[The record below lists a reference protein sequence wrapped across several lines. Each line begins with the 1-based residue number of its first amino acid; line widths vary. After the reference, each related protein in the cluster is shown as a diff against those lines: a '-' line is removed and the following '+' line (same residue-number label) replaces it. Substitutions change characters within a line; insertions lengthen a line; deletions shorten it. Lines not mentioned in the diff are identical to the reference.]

1 MKARSFN
8 AQVFLELI
16 SYLIFGGYM
25 FYFISSDKYLLYV
38 TPKMKPYLYFTAIIM
53 IIWACMSLF
62 RMFRPHHKIRAFHC
76 FVLVLP
82 SLLLLLPHKPLD
94 AANLTSNYAGG
105 STFYQ
110 GTSNRSNNQA
120 LSDNSDF
127 NLDSIPGI
135 TENDFDKEEITQ
147 PDTAAPN
154 ANYNSSPEDTFP
166 SSEDNSF
173 DLTGLD
179 KENKIITVSN
189 EEFYP
194 WILEIY
200 GNLDIYEGYMI
211 TITGFVFNDMEYFE
225 GDEFVAARL
234 AMVCCA
240 ADLAPVGMLCRYDKA
255 SELASNEWITVEGE
269 IIRGQY
275 EGQAEPQI
283 SVTSITPAQEVKGYI
298 YPY

>member
-8 AQVFLELI
+8 AQVFLEFI

-25 FYFISSDKYLLYV
+25 FYFITSDKYLLYV

-62 RMFRPHHKIRAFHC
+62 RMFRPHHKIRAFH
-76 FVLVLP
+76 FLVLVLP

-94 AANLTSNYAGG
+94 MANLASNYAGG

-135 TENDFDKEEITQ
+135 TENDFGGEEITQ
-147 PDTAAPN
+147 PDTA
-154 ANYNSSPEDTFP
+154 NSSPEDTVP
-166 SSEDNSF
+166 SSEDNSL

-194 WILEIY
+194 WIAEIY
-200 GNLDIYEGYMI
+200 GNLDAYEGYMI

-225 GDEFVAARL
+225 EDEFVAARL

-240 ADLAPVGMLCRYDKA
+240 ADLAPIGILCRYDKA

-275 EGQAEPQI
+275 EGQVEPQI
-283 SVTSITPAQEVKGYI
+283 AVTSIMPALEIKGYI